1 MTFCDTNLPIRKEFS
16 MSKAGKVAKITF
28 KVVVLGISLFIY
40 SFFIFR
46 LCSTQDAPKSV
57 SSIVWNETTRAA
69 YQANPEEF
77 QILSQEP
84 STFITDN
91 GRFWISDVVYLPQA
105 KQLQLTIKYNDS
117 TLKYLKEALA
127 KQQAEDA
134 QTAETDSGE
143 DVPLPEIVL
152 PDEPF
157 DYSILDNSGVRYHEY
172 SSIADREQNY
182 NYRRL
187 VFENIEYYPVHLS
200 TVLSHPFHYCLYCDL
215 CRLLIRKAKHT
226 CGNAAECH
234 TFNSILPAHIQCIPV
249 TVCQIFFQFRR

>member
-1 MTFCDTNLPIRKEFS
+1 MG
-16 MSKAGKVAKITF
+16 KAKKIAKITF
-28 KVVVLGISLFIY
+28 KTVILAISFFIY
-40 SFFIFR
+40 AFFIFR

-57 SSIVWNETTRAA
+57 SSIVWNDTVRAA
-69 YQANPEEF
+69 YTADPDGF
-77 QILSQEP
+77 QILTQEP

-127 KQQAEDA
+127 KQQADA
-134 QTAETDSGE
+134 QTADGGDAGTDQI
-143 DVPLPEIVL
+143 LPEIVL

-157 DYSILDNSGVRYHEY
+157 DYSILDNSGNRYHEY

-187 VFENIEYYPVHLS
+187 VFENIEIPEHAAFYVDMYYVGAIDYSAIPYGSLMAWNTSQDTEELKVEKYL
-200 TVLSHPFHYCLYCDL
+200 PEDL
-215 CRLLIRKAKHT
+215 K
-226 CGNAAECH
+226 
-234 TFNSILPAHIQCIPV
+234 
-249 TVCQIFFQFRR
+249 

>member
-1 MTFCDTNLPIRKEFS
+1 

-28 KVVVLGISLFIY
+28 KVVILGISLFIY

-57 SSIVWNETTRAA
+57 SSIIWNETTRAA
-69 YQANPEEF
+69 YQVNPEEF

-127 KQQAEDA
+127 KQQAEA
-134 QTAETDSGE
+134 ETAETVNGQ
-143 DVPLPEIVL
+143 DVILPEIVL

-172 SSIADREQNY
+172 ASISDREQNY

-187 VFENIEYYPVHLS
+187 VFENIEIPEHAAFYVDMYYVGAIDYSAIPYGSLMAWNTSQKTEELKVEKHL
-200 TVLSHPFHYCLYCDL
+200 PEDL
-215 CRLLIRKAKHT
+215 K
-226 CGNAAECH
+226 
-234 TFNSILPAHIQCIPV
+234 
-249 TVCQIFFQFRR
+249 

>member
-1 MTFCDTNLPIRKEFS
+1 

-28 KVVVLGISLFIY
+28 KVVILGISLFIY

-57 SSIVWNETTRAA
+57 SSIIWNEITRAA

-127 KQQAEDA
+127 KQQAEA
-134 QTAETDSGE
+134 ETAETDNGK
-143 DVPLPEIVL
+143 DVILPEIVL

-172 SSIADREQNY
+172 ASISDREQNY

-187 VFENIEYYPVHLS
+187 VFENIEIPDHAAFYVDMYYVGAIDYSAIPYGSLMAWNTSLKTEELKVEKHL
-200 TVLSHPFHYCLYCDL
+200 PEDL
-215 CRLLIRKAKHT
+215 K
-226 CGNAAECH
+226 
-234 TFNSILPAHIQCIPV
+234 
-249 TVCQIFFQFRR
+249 

>member
-1 MTFCDTNLPIRKEFS
+1 
-16 MSKAGKVAKITF
+16 MSKAGKVAKISF
-28 KVVVLGISLFIY
+28 KVVILGISLFIY

-46 LCSTQDAPKSV
+46 LCSTQEAPKSV

-69 YQANPEEF
+69 YQANPDEF

-117 TLKYLKEALA
+117 TLKYLKEALT
-127 KQQAEDA
+127 KQQAEA
-134 QTAETDSGE
+134 QTTQNDGGADQ
-143 DVPLPEIVL
+143 PLPEIVL

-157 DYSILDNSGVRYHEY
+157 DYSLLDNSGVRYHEY
-172 SSIADREQNY
+172 TSAADRAQNY

-187 VFENIEYYPVHLS
+187 VFENIEIPEHAAYYVDMYYVGAIDYSAIPYGSLMAWNTS
-200 TVLSHPFHYCLYCDL
+200 QDTETLETKKYLPDDL
-215 CRLLIRKAKHT
+215 K
-226 CGNAAECH
+226 
-234 TFNSILPAHIQCIPV
+234 
-249 TVCQIFFQFRR
+249 